1 MHIGIDLVDVSSFAQ
16 QMEFPG
22 STFGSVF
29 TDREIR
35 TCNTKPNR
43 AASLA
48 GRWAVKE
55 AYIKAWSQ
63 TIIGQPPLI
72 APDELNFAEIEVVND
87 AFGRPVVQLHGEVA
101 RLGPHVQSV
110 SLSHDGDYAIA
121 TVIVD

>member
-1 MHIGIDLVDVSSFAQ
+1 MHIGIDVVSISTFAQ
-16 QMEFPG
+16 QIELPG
-22 STFGSVF
+22 STFESVF

-43 AASLA
+43 AASFA

-55 AYIKAWSQ
+55 AYVKAWSQ

-72 APDELNFAEIEVVND
+72 APDELNFAEIEVVDD

-101 RLGPHVQSV
+101 RLGPRVHSV
-110 SLSHDGDYAIA
+110 SLSHDGDYAVA
-121 TVIVD
+121 NVIVE